1 MPVDDYL
8 KYWKVIRYFVKA
20 KYNLT
25 QAELDMLL
33 FLRTEK
39 YFSKER
45 FKDYDKLMSWN
56 VNRFDKLKRDGWI
69 EVFRKRS
76 GQTKALY
83 QLSYKAQR
91 MLTSVYEK
99 LKGEPMPTSP
109 SKNAMFQKQVS
120 YSDKTHRNMIKEMN
134 AFIKQQRH
142 HAPE

>member
-20 KYNLT
+20 KYNIT

-45 FKDYDKLMSWN
+45 FDDFDELLSWN

-69 EVFRKRS
+69 EVFRKRNGNS
-76 GQTKALY
+76 KALY

-91 MLTSVYEK
+91 MLTSIYEK
-99 LKGEPMPTSP
+99 LKGESMPTSP
-109 SKNAMFQKQVS
+109 SKNPMFQKNVS
-120 YSDKTHRNMIKEMN
+120 YSDKVHRNMIKEMN

-142 HAPE
+142 RALE

>member
-1 MPVDDYL
+1 MAVDDYL

-39 YFSKER
+39 YFSKDR
-45 FKDYDKLMSWN
+45 FSDYDKLLSWN

-91 MLTSVYEK
+91 VLTYIYEK
-99 LKGEPMPTSP
+99 LRGEPMPTSP
-109 SKNAMFQKQVS
+109 TKNSLFKKNVS
-120 YSDKTHRNMIKEMN
+120 FSDKRHRDMIKEMN
-134 AFIKQQRH
+134 AFIKQKRLGG
-142 HAPE
+142 

>member
-1 MPVDDYL
+1 MEIDDYL

-20 KYNLT
+20 KYKIT
-25 QAELDMLL
+25 QAELDVLL

-39 YFSKER
+39 YFSKDR
-45 FKDYDKLMSWN
+45 FDDYNELMSWN
-56 VNRFDKLKRDGWI
+56 IKRFDKLKCDGWI
-69 EVFRKRS
+69 EVFRKRH
-76 GQTKALY
+76 GKTKALY
-83 QLSYKAQR
+83 QLSYKSQR
-91 MLTSVYEK
+91 MLTSIYEK

-109 SKNAMFQKQVS
+109 SKNSMFQKNVS